1 MSVRVAAAGWHR
13 HDARAAGRYT
23 DPARRCA
30 LAKLTLVDEPG
41 QRILPAFYSDNYL
54 TNRQSP

>member
-1 MSVRVAAAGWHR
+1 MTREL
-13 HDARAAGRYT
+13 
-23 DPARRCA
+23 PADTPIRCA
-30 LAKLTLVDEPG
+30 LAKLTLVDEAG